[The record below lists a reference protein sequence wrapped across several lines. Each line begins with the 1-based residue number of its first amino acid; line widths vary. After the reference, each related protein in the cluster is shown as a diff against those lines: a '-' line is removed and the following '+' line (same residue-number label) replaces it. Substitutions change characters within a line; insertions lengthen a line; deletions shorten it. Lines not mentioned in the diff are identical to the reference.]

1 MKYSV
6 AFQHPPL
13 PHPQLKVVYSFFMSL
28 KGSSLNT
35 SWEIIKDCHF
45 EQLSVTLISDVL
57 LSYNIPLL

>member
-45 EQLSVTLISDVL
+45 EQLF
-57 LSYNIPLL
+57 